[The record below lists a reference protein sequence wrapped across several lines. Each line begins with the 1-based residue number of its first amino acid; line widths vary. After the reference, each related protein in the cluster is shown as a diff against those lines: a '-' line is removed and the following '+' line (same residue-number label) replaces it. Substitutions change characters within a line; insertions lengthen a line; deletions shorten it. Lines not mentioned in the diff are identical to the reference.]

1 MVERLTRCRRR
12 RDFLKIDCT
21 PNPRHLDEFVKKHP
35 VRRIFPNLETEL
47 YDMLVKCA
55 PLFENFEE

>member
-1 MVERLTRCRRR
+1 MSKET
-12 RDFLKIDCT
+12 DFLKIDCT

>member
-1 MVERLTRCRRR
+1 MSKETGFPQDRLYS
-12 RDFLKIDCT
+12 
-21 PNPRHLDEFVKKHP
+21 NPRHLDEFVKKHP